1 MQVRHHQ
8 IAVLNR
14 VVYLAK
20 LRATTLGLFDHGATP
35 IRIRASEVAKEVAR
49 ELEIENSP
57 WFRLDLT
64 QALQAAGWRD
74 IRTDNVRYWKGV
86 RRR

>member
-1 MQVRHHQ
+1 MQIRHHQ

-20 LRATTLGLFDHGATP
+20 LRATTLNLFDQGSAP
-35 IRIRASEVAKEVAR
+35 VRIRASEVARDVAR
-49 ELEIENSP
+49 ELAIEDSP

-64 QALQAAGWRD
+64 QALKAAGWRD

-86 RRR
+86 RRK